1 MWCFPHYTVNLNLF
15 QGCCAYLGEVYGV
28 FKTFLK
34 HLLEIHRDKELIEV
48 IEYQNVFWSDF
59 CQKWF
64 DFGQILVRLLGEIGK
79 IVSQI
84 FGKF

>member
-1 MWCFPHYTVNLNLF
+1 MRSAILGVLVN
-15 QGCCAYLGEVYGV
+15 AV

-34 HLLEIHRDKELIEV
+34 HVLEIHRDKELIEI

-59 CQKWF
+59 VKN
-64 DFGQILVRLLGEIGK
+64 GRTLVRFSGKIGQ

-84 FGKF
+84 FENFS

>member
-1 MWCFPHYTVNLNLF
+1 M
-15 QGCCAYLGEVYGV
+15 

-34 HLLEIHRDKELIEV
+34 HALEIHRVKELLEV

-59 CQKWF
+59 CQQWL
-64 DFGQILVRLLGEIGK
+64 DFGQILGKIGQ

-84 FGKF
+84 LESFSQILIISTLEIENVIVIF